1 LDRRDFTAIFR
12 FSVLTVPFFNIGVE
26 VKAKAKV
33 LDVLHLTGRTASTED
48 SRTIL
53 SEKEFKELLRQLKEG
68 EKDPKI
74 LSARQ
79 KLENL
84 KTLWE
89 N

>member
-1 LDRRDFTAIFR
+1 M
-12 FSVLTVPFFNIGVE
+12 
-26 VKAKAKV
+26 KAKAKV
-33 LDVLHLTGRTASTED
+33 LDILHLTGRTASTED

-53 SEKEFKELLRQLKEG
+53 SEKEFKGLLRQLKEG

-74 LSARQ
+74 LSGRQ

>member
-1 LDRRDFTAIFR
+1 M
-12 FSVLTVPFFNIGVE
+12 
-26 VKAKAKV
+26 KAKAKV

-53 SEKEFKELLRQLKEG
+53 SEKEFKEFLRQLKEG

-79 KLENL
+79 KLMSL
-84 KTLWE
+84 KPVWQD
-89 N
+89 

>member
-1 LDRRDFTAIFR
+1 M
-12 FSVLTVPFFNIGVE
+12 
-26 VKAKAKV
+26 KAKAKV
-33 LDVLHLTGRTASTED
+33 LDVLQLEDRTASTED

-53 SEKEFKELLRQLKEG
+53 SEKEFKEFLRQLKDG

-84 KTLWE
+84 KPLWK

>member
-1 LDRRDFTAIFR
+1 M
-12 FSVLTVPFFNIGVE
+12 
-26 VKAKAKV
+26 KAKAKV
-33 LDVLHLTGRTASTED
+33 LDDLYPKDRTTSTENG
-48 SRTIL
+48 RTIL
-53 SEKEFKELLRQLKEG
+53 FEKEFKEFLRQLKDG

-84 KTLWE
+84 KPLWK

>member
-1 LDRRDFTAIFR
+1 M
-12 FSVLTVPFFNIGVE
+12 
-26 VKAKAKV
+26 KAKAKV
-33 LDVLHLTGRTASTED
+33 LDILHLTGRTASTED

-53 SEKEFKELLRQLKEG
+53 SEKEFKGLLRQLKEG

-89 N
+89 NLATLNFELYT

>member
-1 LDRRDFTAIFR
+1 M
-12 FSVLTVPFFNIGVE
+12 
-26 VKAKAKV
+26 KAKAKV
-33 LDVLHLTGRTASTED
+33 LDVLHSKDRTASTED

-53 SEKEFKELLRQLKEG
+53 SEKEFKEFLRQLKDG

-84 KTLWE
+84 KPLWK

>member
-1 LDRRDFTAIFR
+1 M
-12 FSVLTVPFFNIGVE
+12 
-26 VKAKAKV
+26 KAKAKV
-33 LDVLHLTGRTASTED
+33 LDILHLTGRTPSTED

-53 SEKEFKELLRQLKEG
+53 SEKEFKGLLRQLKEG

>member
-1 LDRRDFTAIFR
+1 LDRRDSAASFR
-12 FSVLTVPFFNIGVE
+12 FSSLTVPFFNIGVE

>member
-1 LDRRDFTAIFR
+1 M
-12 FSVLTVPFFNIGVE
+12 
-26 VKAKAKV
+26 KAKAKV
-33 LDVLHLTGRTASTED
+33 LDILHLTGRTASTED

-53 SEKEFKELLRQLKEG
+53 SEKEFKGLLRQLKEG
-68 EKDPKI
+68 EKDPKS

>member
-1 LDRRDFTAIFR
+1 
-12 FSVLTVPFFNIGVE
+12 

-33 LDVLHLTGRTASTED
+33 LDILHLTGRTASTED

-53 SEKEFKELLRQLKEG
+53 SEKEFKGLLRQLKEG

>member
-1 LDRRDFTAIFR
+1 M
-12 FSVLTVPFFNIGVE
+12 
-26 VKAKAKV
+26 KAKAKV

-79 KLENL
+79 KL
-84 KTLWE
+84 
-89 N
+89 